1 MSTRGRPPTRFG
13 LFIGQIGL
21 SWDELVERFRLA
33 DDLGFDHAWLVDHL
47 MPTDPPHDR
56 PCFEAWTSLA
66 GLAALTKRVQ
76 LGVLVSS
83 NTFRHPALLAKQ
95 AVTVDHI
102 SGGRLILGVG
112 TGWYEP
118 EHRRFGLEF
127 PGPRERVK
135 RLEEA
140 LEILESLLTG
150 EEASHAGAYYQLDRA
165 RALPGPV
172 QRPRIP
178 ILVAAHRP
186 RMLTLAARHAD
197 IWDTFATTPGTAT
210 DGVGSSLAERVERF
224 ELACRAVARDPGAVR
239 RSTWVDAAVFH
250 DMSTYSAFVERHL
263 ALGFTDL
270 IAGMPPSDGWDTVR
284 LVAAQLIPQ
293 VREAEAG
300 SPERDPAERPVPI
313 H

>member
-1 MSTRGRPPTRFG
+1 MSTGGRPPTRFG
-13 LFIGQIGL
+13 LFIGQVGL

-47 MPTDPPHDR
+47 MPTDPPLDR
-56 PCFEAWTSLA
+56 ACFEAWTSLA
-66 GLAALTKRVQ
+66 GLAALTQRVQ

-118 EHRRFGLEF
+118 EHSRFGLDF
-127 PGPRERVK
+127 PGPRERVE

-140 LEILESLLTG
+140 LSMLESLLTG
-150 EEASHAGAYYQLDRA
+150 EEASHVGAYYQLDRA
-165 RALPGPV
+165 RALPGPL

-186 RMLTLAARHAD
+186 RMLALAARYAD
-197 IWDTFATTPGTAT
+197 IWDTFATMPGTAT
-210 DGVGSSLAERVERF
+210 DGVGSSLAERVKRF
-224 ELACRAVARDPGAVR
+224 ELACQALARDPGAVR

-250 DMSTYSAFVERHL
+250 DMSTYSAFIERHL

-270 IAGMPPSDGWDTVR
+270 IAALPPPDGWEAVR
-284 LVAAQLIPQ
+284 RVAAQLIPQ
-293 VREAEAG
+293 IREGEAG
-300 SPERDPAERPVPI
+300 SHEFHPADQPVPI